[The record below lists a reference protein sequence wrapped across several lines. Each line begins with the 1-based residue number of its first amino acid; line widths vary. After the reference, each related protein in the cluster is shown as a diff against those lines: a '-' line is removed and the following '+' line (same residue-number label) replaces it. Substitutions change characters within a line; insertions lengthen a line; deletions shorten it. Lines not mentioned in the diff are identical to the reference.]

1 MAQIALRVDLVT
13 YALLEHLG
21 FGEAAVGL
29 ALPDLHAI
37 AGDAKRAAGGRLQR
51 HTTQVIG
58 KRTQQLLGQP
68 RGAQQPLALGAIGD
82 DDLGFAQRHNLRGSW
97 HNGLGGSGGYNTGLY
112 CPASRFMM
120 RRLLSCLFL
129 CLLPLLADAVE
140 TPRPKIGLV
149 LSGGAA
155 RGLAHIGVLKAL
167 EEQGIQID
175 AIAGTSMGAVIGG
188 LYASGY
194 KIDELEKLALN
205 IDWQQALSDAPPRED
220 VPFRRKQD
228 DRDFL
233 VKQKLSFRDDGS
245 LGLPLGVIQ
254 GQNLAL
260 LLESMFAHS
269 SNTRNFDKL
278 PIPFRAVATDITTG
292 EKVVFNKGHLPQV
305 IRASMS
311 IPAVF
316 APVEIDGRL
325 LVDGGMTDNI
335 PLDVAREM
343 GVDIAIVV
351 DIGTPLRSRKQ
362 LATVV
367 DVLNQSITL
376 MTRRNSEEQLKAL
389 HPKDVLIQPPLAAY
403 GVTDFGRAKDMID
416 AGYRATRALDVRL
429 AHLRPAEPVDPQ
441 LIAARTPGERTPV
454 ITAIKV
460 ENDSKVSDDV
470 IRYYI
475 RQNLGEPLNLGRL
488 QTDMGTLYGLDYFE
502 QVQYRV
508 VKKGQDNTLVISAR
522 GKRSGTDY
530 LRLGLNLSDDMRGDS
545 AFNLGASYRM
555 NGINRLG
562 AEWLTRVQIGDRQEL
577 YSEFYQP
584 LDVGSRYF
592 VAPYISAQAQNVE
605 LTLDNDPIS
614 EYRLERYGFG
624 LNVGRQIGNSGEIRF
639 GVGEA
644 WGKADV
650 RIGDRDLPSVSFSEG
665 FYELK
670 YSFDSLD
677 NVYFP
682 HTGEDIGLA
691 FREFEPGLGSDQR
704 YRQWEFKLDKA
715 MSRGPDT
722 LILGGRYGR
731 TLDKSD
737 VVVSSFLLGG
747 ARQLSGF
754 REDAISGQ
762 NIALMRAV
770 YYRRLTPRSYL
781 PLDFPLYLGASVERG
796 RAWNNDNQFDS
807 GYINAASVF
816 LGFDTPL
823 GPLNFSY
830 GFNDDNQQ
838 AVYLNLGQTF

>member
-1 MAQIALRVDLVT
+1 
-13 YALLEHLG
+13 
-21 FGEAAVGL
+21 
-29 ALPDLHAI
+29 
-37 AGDAKRAAGGRLQR
+37 
-51 HTTQVIG
+51 
-58 KRTQQLLGQP
+58 
-68 RGAQQPLALGAIGD
+68 
-82 DDLGFAQRHNLRGSW
+82 
-97 HNGLGGSGGYNTGLY
+97 
-112 CPASRFMM
+112 M

-129 CLLPLLADAVE
+129 CLVPLLADAVE
-140 TPRPKIGLV
+140 APRPKIGLV

-167 EEQGIQID
+167 EEQGIHID

-194 KIDELEKLALN
+194 KIDELEKLALG

-292 EKVVFNKGHLPQV
+292 EKVVFSKGHLPQV

-316 APVEIDGRL
+316 APVELDGRL

-389 HPKDVLIQPPLAAY
+389 APKDVLIQPPLAAY

-429 AHLRPAEPVDPQ
+429 AHLRPAEPIDAD

-454 ITAIKV
+454 ITAIQV

-475 RQNLGEPLNLGRL
+475 RQGLGEPLNLGRL
-488 QTDMGTLYGLDYFE
+488 Q
-502 QVQYRV
+502 
-508 VKKGQDNTLVISAR
+508 
-522 GKRSGTDY
+522 SGHGHPV
-530 LRLGLNLSDDMRGDS
+530 RLGLLRAGAIPRGKKRPGQHPGDQC
-545 AFNLGASYRM
+545 
-555 NGINRLG
+555 
-562 AEWLTRVQIGDRQEL
+562 TR
-577 YSEFYQP
+577 
-584 LDVGSRYF
+584 
-592 VAPYISAQAQNVE
+592 QAQRHRLPAPGLEPLGRHARRQRLQPRRQLPRERHQPPRRRMAHTGADWRSAGTLQRVLPTHGHR
-605 LTLDNDPIS
+605 LTLLCGP
-614 EYRLERYGFG
+614 LHQ
-624 LNVGRQIGNSGEIRF
+624 GR
-639 GVGEA
+639 
-644 WGKADV
+644 
-650 RIGDRDLPSVSFSEG
+650 
-665 FYELK
+665 
-670 YSFDSLD
+670 
-677 NVYFP
+677 
-682 HTGEDIGLA
+682 
-691 FREFEPGLGSDQR
+691 
-704 YRQWEFKLDKA
+704 
-715 MSRGPDT
+715 
-722 LILGGRYGR
+722 GGR
-731 TLDKSD
+731 T
-737 VVVSSFLLGG
+737 SS
-747 ARQLSGF
+747 
-754 REDAISGQ
+754 
-762 NIALMRAV
+762 
-770 YYRRLTPRSYL
+770 
-781 PLDFPLYLGASVERG
+781 
-796 RAWNNDNQFDS
+796 
-807 GYINAASVF
+807 
-816 LGFDTPL
+816 
-823 GPLNFSY
+823 
-830 GFNDDNQQ
+830 
-838 AVYLNLGQTF
+838 

>member
-1 MAQIALRVDLVT
+1 
-13 YALLEHLG
+13 
-21 FGEAAVGL
+21 
-29 ALPDLHAI
+29 
-37 AGDAKRAAGGRLQR
+37 
-51 HTTQVIG
+51 
-58 KRTQQLLGQP
+58 
-68 RGAQQPLALGAIGD
+68 
-82 DDLGFAQRHNLRGSW
+82 
-97 HNGLGGSGGYNTGLY
+97 
-112 CPASRFMM
+112 M
-120 RRLLSCLFL
+120 RRLLSCLLL
-129 CLLPLLADAVE
+129 CLLPLSVLAAE
-140 TPRPKIGLV
+140 TPRPKVGLV

-167 EEQGIQID
+167 EEQGIKID

-194 KIDELEKLALN
+194 KIDELEKLALE
-205 IDWQQALSDAPPRED
+205 IDWQQALSDAPPRAD

-254 GQNLAL
+254 GQNLSL
-260 LLESMFAHS
+260 LLESLLAHTS
-269 SNTRNFDKL
+269 DTRDFDKL
-278 PIPFRAVATDITTG
+278 PIPFRAVATDIASG
-292 EKVVFNKGHLPQV
+292 EKVVFRKGHLPQV

-316 APVEIDGRL
+316 APVELDGRL

-343 GVDIAIVV
+343 GVDVAIVV

-362 LATVV
+362 LNTVV

-376 MTRRNSEEQLKAL
+376 MTRRNSEEQLAAL
-389 HPKDVLIQPPLAAY
+389 HPNDVLIEPPLASF
-403 GVTDFGRAKDMID
+403 GVTDFGKAEEMID
-416 AGYRATRALDVRL
+416 AGYRATRILDARL
-429 AHLRPAEPVDPQ
+429 ASLRPAEPVDAQ
-441 LIAARTPGERTPV
+441 LNAARAPGQRTPI

-460 ENDSKVSDDV
+460 ENDSKVGDDV

-475 RQNLGEPLNLGRL
+475 RQRIGEPLDMGRL

-508 VKKGQDNTLVISAR
+508 VHKGDEHTLVIRAR

-530 LRLGLNLSDDMRGDS
+530 LRLGLNLSDDMQGDS
-545 AFNLGASYRM
+545 AFNIGASYRV

-562 AEWLTRVQIGDRQEL
+562 AEWLTRLQIGDQQEL
-577 YSEFYQP
+577 YTEFYQP

-592 VAPYISAQAQNVE
+592 IAPYAAIESQNVE
-605 LTLDNDPIS
+605 AILDNDPVA

-650 RIGDRDLPSVSFSEG
+650 RIGDQDLPSESFNEG
-665 FYELK
+665 FYQLK

-682 HTGEDIGLA
+682 HAGEDIGLA
-691 FREFEPGLGSDQR
+691 FRQFEPELGSDQR

-715 MSRGPDT
+715 LSAGPDT
-722 LILGGRYGR
+722 FVLGGRYGR
-731 TLDKSD
+731 TLDQAN
-737 VVVSSFLLGG
+737 VVTSSFLLGG

-754 REDAISGQ
+754 REDALSGQ
-762 NIALMRAV
+762 NASLLRAV

-781 PLDFPLYLGASVERG
+781 PLDFPLYVGGSLERG
-796 RAWNNDNQFDS
+796 RAWNNDNEFDS

-830 GFNDDNQQ
+830 GFNDDDQQ
-838 AVYLNLGQTF
+838 AIYMNLGQTF

>member
-1 MAQIALRVDLVT
+1 
-13 YALLEHLG
+13 
-21 FGEAAVGL
+21 
-29 ALPDLHAI
+29 
-37 AGDAKRAAGGRLQR
+37 
-51 HTTQVIG
+51 
-58 KRTQQLLGQP
+58 
-68 RGAQQPLALGAIGD
+68 
-82 DDLGFAQRHNLRGSW
+82 
-97 HNGLGGSGGYNTGLY
+97 
-112 CPASRFMM
+112 M
-120 RRLLSCLFL
+120 RRLLF
-129 CLLPLLADAVE
+129 CLLLGFLPLFVCATE
-140 TPRPKIGLV
+140 TPRPKVGLV

-167 EEQGIQID
+167 EEQGIKID
-175 AIAGTSMGAVIGG
+175 AIAGTSMGAVVGG

-194 KIDELEKLALN
+194 KIDELEKLALG

-260 LLESMFAHS
+260 LLESLLAHTS
-269 SNTRNFDKL
+269 DTRDFDKL
-278 PIPFRAVATDITTG
+278 PIPFRAVATDIANG
-292 EKVVFNKGHLPQV
+292 EKVVFRKGHLPQV

-316 APVEIDGRL
+316 APVELDGRL

-335 PLDVAREM
+335 PLDVARQM

-351 DIGTPLRSRKQ
+351 DIGTPLRNRKQ
-362 LATVV
+362 LTTVV

-376 MTRRNSEEQLKAL
+376 MTRRNSEEQLAAL
-389 HPKDVLIQPPLAAY
+389 KPTDVLIQPALASF
-403 GVTDFGRAKDMID
+403 GVTDFGRAQEMID
-416 AGYRATRALDVRL
+416 AGYRATRILDARL
-429 AHLRPAEPVDPQ
+429 ARLKPSEPQDAELD
-441 LIAARTPGERTPV
+441 AARAPGQRTPI
-454 ITAIKV
+454 ITAIRV
-460 ENDSKVSDDV
+460 ENDSKVDDDV

-475 RQNLGEPLNLGRL
+475 RQHIGEPLDLGRL
-488 QTDMGTLYGLDYFE
+488 HSDMGTLYGLDYFE

-508 VKKGQDNTLVISAR
+508 VHKGQDHTLVISAR

-530 LRLGLNLSDDMRGDS
+530 LRVGLNLSDDMRGDS
-545 AFNLGASYRM
+545 AFNLGASYRI

-562 AEWLTRVQIGDRQEL
+562 AEWLTRAQIGDKQEL
-577 YSEFYQP
+577 YTEFYQP

-592 VAPYISAQAQNVE
+592 IAPSVVFEAQNVDAV
-605 LTLDNDPIS
+605 LDNDPIAQ
-614 EYRLERYGFG
+614 YRVERYGMA
-624 LNVGRQIGNSGEIRF
+624 LNVGRQIGNNGEVRF

-650 RIGDRDLPSVSFSEG
+650 RIGDQDLPSENFNEG
-665 FYELK
+665 FYSLK
-670 YSFDSLD
+670 YSYDSLD
-677 NVYFP
+677 NVYYP
-682 HTGEDIGLA
+682 HEGKDISLT
-691 FREFEPGLGSDQR
+691 FLQFEPSLGSDTR

-731 TLDKSD
+731 TLDD
-737 VVVSSFLLGG
+737 TNVVTSSFLLGG

-762 NIALMRAV
+762 NVSLMRAV

-781 PLDFPLYLGASVERG
+781 PLDFPLYAGASLERG
-796 RAWNNDNQFDS
+796 RAWNNDNEFDS

-816 LGFDTPL
+816 IGFDTPL

-830 GFNDDNQQ
+830 GLNDANEQ

>member
-1 MAQIALRVDLVT
+1 
-13 YALLEHLG
+13 
-21 FGEAAVGL
+21 
-29 ALPDLHAI
+29 
-37 AGDAKRAAGGRLQR
+37 
-51 HTTQVIG
+51 
-58 KRTQQLLGQP
+58 
-68 RGAQQPLALGAIGD
+68 
-82 DDLGFAQRHNLRGSW
+82 
-97 HNGLGGSGGYNTGLY
+97 
-112 CPASRFMM
+112 M
-120 RRLLSCLFL
+120 RRLLFCLLLGF
-129 CLLPLLADAVE
+129 LPLLVHASEAS
-140 TPRPKIGLV
+140 RPKVGLV

-167 EEQGIQID
+167 EEQGIKID
-175 AIAGTSMGAVIGG
+175 AIAGTSMGAVVGG

-205 IDWQQALSDAPPRED
+205 IDWQAALSDAPPRED

-260 LLESMFAHS
+260 LLESLLAHTS
-269 SNTRNFDKL
+269 DTRDFDKL
-278 PIPFRAVATDITTG
+278 PIPFRAVATDISNG
-292 EKVVFNKGHLPQV
+292 EKVVFRKGHLPQV

-316 APVEIDGRL
+316 APVELDGRL

-343 GVDIAIVV
+343 GVDVAIVV
-351 DIGTPLRSRKQ
+351 DIGTPLRNRKQ
-362 LATVV
+362 LTTVV

-376 MTRRNSEEQLKAL
+376 MTRSNSEEQLAAL
-389 HPKDVLIQPPLAAY
+389 KSSDVLIQPALAAF
-403 GVTDFGRAKDMID
+403 GVTDFGKAQEMID
-416 AGYRATRALDVRL
+416 AGYRATRILDARL
-429 AHLRPAEPVDPQ
+429 AQLKPDESQDAE
-441 LIAARTPGERTPV
+441 LNAARSPGQRTPI
-454 ITAIKV
+454 ITAIRV
-460 ENDSKVSDDV
+460 ENDSKVDDDV

-475 RQNLGEPLNLGRL
+475 RQHIGEPLDLGRL
-488 QTDMGTLYGLDYFE
+488 HSDMGTLYGLDYFE

-508 VKKGQDNTLVISAR
+508 VHKGQDHTLVISAR

-530 LRLGLNLSDDMRGDS
+530 LRVGLNLSDDMRGDS
-545 AFNLGASYRM
+545 AFNLGASYRI

-562 AEWLTRVQIGDRQEL
+562 AEWLTRAQIGDKQEL
-577 YSEFYQP
+577 YTEFYQP

-592 VAPYISAQAQNVE
+592 VAPYASFEAQNVE
-605 LTLDNDPIS
+605 AVLDNDPIAQ
-614 EYRLERYGFG
+614 YRVERYGFG
-624 LNVGRQIGNSGEIRF
+624 LNFGRQIGNNGEVRF

-650 RIGDRDLPSVSFSEG
+650 RIGDQDLPSENFNEG
-665 FYELK
+665 FYALK
-670 YSFDSLD
+670 YSYDSLD

-682 HTGEDIGLA
+682 HEGKDVSLTLMQ
-691 FREFEPGLGSDQR
+691 FEPGLGSDTR
-704 YRQWEFKLDKA
+704 YRQWDLKIDKA

-731 TLDKSD
+731 TLNDAN
-737 VVVSSFLLGG
+737 VVTSSFLLGG

-762 NIALMRAV
+762 NISLMRAV

-781 PLDFPLYLGASVERG
+781 PLDFPLYAGASLERG
-796 RAWNNDNQFDS
+796 RAWNNDNEFDS

-816 LGFDTPL
+816 IGFDTPL

-830 GFNDDNQQ
+830 GLNDANEQ

>member
-1 MAQIALRVDLVT
+1 
-13 YALLEHLG
+13 
-21 FGEAAVGL
+21 
-29 ALPDLHAI
+29 
-37 AGDAKRAAGGRLQR
+37 
-51 HTTQVIG
+51 
-58 KRTQQLLGQP
+58 
-68 RGAQQPLALGAIGD
+68 
-82 DDLGFAQRHNLRGSW
+82 
-97 HNGLGGSGGYNTGLY
+97 
-112 CPASRFMM
+112 M
-120 RRLLSCLFL
+120 RRLLSCLLL
-129 CLLPLLADAVE
+129 CLLPLCVVAAE
-140 TPRPKIGLV
+140 NPRPKIGLV

-167 EEQGIQID
+167 EEQGIHID

-194 KIDELEKLALN
+194 KVDELEKLALG
-205 IDWQQALSDAPPRED
+205 IDWQQALSDAPPRAD

-260 LLESMFAHS
+260 LLESLLAHAS
-269 SNTRNFDKL
+269 DTRDFDKL
-278 PIPFRAVATDITTG
+278 PIPFRAVATDIASG
-292 EKVVFNKGHLPQV
+292 EKVVFRKGHLPQV

-316 APVEIDGRL
+316 APVELDGRL

-362 LATVV
+362 LTTVV

-376 MTRRNSEEQLKAL
+376 MTRSNSEEQLATL
-389 HPKDVLIQPPLAAY
+389 HPDDVLVQPALASF
-403 GVTDFGRAKDMID
+403 GVTDFGKAQEMID
-416 AGYRATRALDVRL
+416 AGYRATRILDARL
-429 AHLRPAEPVDPQ
+429 ARLRPTDTVDAE
-441 LIAARTPGERTPV
+441 LTAARAPGQRTPI

-460 ENDSKVSDDV
+460 ENDSKVGDDV

-475 RQNLGEPLNLGRL
+475 RQHIGEPLDMGRL

-508 VKKGQDNTLVISAR
+508 VHKGADNTLVIRAR
-522 GKRSGTDY
+522 GKRTGTDY
-530 LRLGLNLSDDMRGDS
+530 LRLGLNLSDDMEGDS
-545 AFNLGASYRM
+545 AFNIGASYRM

-562 AEWLTRVQIGDRQEL
+562 AEWLTRVQIGDQQEL

-592 VAPYISAQAQNVE
+592 IAPYAAIESQNVDAI
-605 LTLDNDPIS
+605 LDNDPVA

-624 LNVGRQIGNSGEIRF
+624 LNVGRQIGNSGEIRL

-650 RIGDRDLPSVSFSEG
+650 RIGDQDLPSESFNEG

-682 HTGEDIGLA
+682 HAGEDIGLS
-691 FREFEPGLGSDQR
+691 FREFEPELGSDQR

-715 MSRGPDT
+715 LSFGPDT
-722 LILGGRYGR
+722 YILGGRYGR
-731 TLDKSD
+731 TLDQAN
-737 VVVSSFLLGG
+737 VVTSSFLLGG

-754 REDAISGQ
+754 REDSISGQ
-762 NIALMRAV
+762 NVSLARAV
-770 YYRRLTPRSYL
+770 YYRRLTPRAYL
-781 PLDFPLYLGASVERG
+781 PLDFPLYAGGSLERG
-796 RAWNNDNQFDS
+796 RAWNNDNEFDS
-807 GYINAASVF
+807 GYINAVSIF

-830 GFNDDNQQ
+830 GFNDDDEQ
-838 AVYLNLGQTF
+838 AIYMNLGQTF

>member
-1 MAQIALRVDLVT
+1 
-13 YALLEHLG
+13 
-21 FGEAAVGL
+21 
-29 ALPDLHAI
+29 
-37 AGDAKRAAGGRLQR
+37 
-51 HTTQVIG
+51 
-58 KRTQQLLGQP
+58 
-68 RGAQQPLALGAIGD
+68 
-82 DDLGFAQRHNLRGSW
+82 
-97 HNGLGGSGGYNTGLY
+97 
-112 CPASRFMM
+112 M
-120 RRLLSCLFL
+120 RRLLI
-129 CLLPLLADAVE
+129 CLLLGFLPLFVHPSEA
-140 TPRPKIGLV
+140 TRPKVGLV

-167 EEQGIQID
+167 EEQGIKID
-175 AIAGTSMGAVIGG
+175 AIAGTSMGAVVGG

-194 KIDELEKLALN
+194 KIDELEKLALT

-260 LLESMFAHS
+260 LLESLLAHTS
-269 SNTRNFDKL
+269 DTRDFDKL
-278 PIPFRAVATDITTG
+278 PIPFRAVTTDIANG
-292 EKVVFNKGHLPQV
+292 EKVVFRKGHLPQV

-316 APVEIDGRL
+316 APVELDGRL

-343 GVDIAIVV
+343 GVDVAIVV
-351 DIGTPLRSRKQ
+351 DIGTPLRNRKQ
-362 LATVV
+362 LVTVV

-376 MTRRNSEEQLKAL
+376 MTRRNSEEQLATL
-389 HPKDVLIQPPLAAY
+389 HPDDVLIQPPLASFGA
-403 GVTDFGRAKDMID
+403 TDFGRGQEMID
-416 AGYRATRALDVRL
+416 AGYRATKALDVRL
-429 AHLRPAEPVDPQ
+429 ARLKPVQSQDAE
-441 LIAARTPGERTPV
+441 LNAARAPGQRTPI

-460 ENDSKVSDDV
+460 ENDSKVGDDV

-475 RQNLGEPLNLGRL
+475 RQHIGEPLDLGRL

-508 VKKGQDNTLVISAR
+508 VHKGADHTLVISAR
-522 GKRSGTDY
+522 GKRTGTDY
-530 LRLGLNLSDDMRGDS
+530 LRVGLNLSDDMRGDS

-562 AEWLTRVQIGDRQEL
+562 AEWLTRAQIGDQQEL

-592 VAPYISAQAQNVE
+592 VAPYASFAAQNVDSV
-605 LTLDNDPIS
+605 LDNDPIAQ
-614 EYRLERYGFG
+614 YRVERYGFG
-624 LNVGRQIGNSGEIRF
+624 LNVGRQIGNSGEVRF

-650 RIGDRDLPSVSFSEG
+650 RIGDQDLPSENFNEG
-665 FYELK
+665 FYALK

-677 NVYFP
+677 NVYYP
-682 HTGEDIGLA
+682 HEGEDIGLTLVQ
-691 FREFEPGLGSDQR
+691 FEPSLGSDTR

-715 MSRGPDT
+715 MSSGPDT

-731 TLDKSD
+731 TLDD
-737 VVVSSFLLGG
+737 ANVVTSSFLLGG

-762 NIALMRAV
+762 NVSLMRAV

-781 PLDFPLYLGASVERG
+781 PLDFPLYAGASLERG
-796 RAWNNDNQFDS
+796 RAWNNDNEFDS

-816 LGFDTPL
+816 IGFDTPL

-830 GFNDDNQQ
+830 GLNDADEQ

>member
-1 MAQIALRVDLVT
+1 
-13 YALLEHLG
+13 
-21 FGEAAVGL
+21 
-29 ALPDLHAI
+29 
-37 AGDAKRAAGGRLQR
+37 
-51 HTTQVIG
+51 
-58 KRTQQLLGQP
+58 
-68 RGAQQPLALGAIGD
+68 
-82 DDLGFAQRHNLRGSW
+82 
-97 HNGLGGSGGYNTGLY
+97 
-112 CPASRFMM
+112 M
-120 RRLLSCLFL
+120 RRLLSCLIL
-129 CLLPLLADAVE
+129 CLLPVFLHAAE
-140 TPRPKIGLV
+140 APRPKIGLV

-167 EEQGIQID
+167 EEQGVKID

-194 KIDELEKLALN
+194 KIDELEKLALG
-205 IDWQQALSDAPPRED
+205 IDWQQALSDAPPRAD

-260 LLESMFAHS
+260 LLESMLAHAS
-269 SNTRNFDKL
+269 DTRDFDKL
-278 PIPFRAVATDITTG
+278 PIPFRAVATDIASG
-292 EKVVFNKGHLPQV
+292 EKVVFRKGHLPRV

-316 APVEIDGRL
+316 APVELDGRL

-335 PLDVAREM
+335 PLDVARDM

-351 DIGTPLRSRKQ
+351 DIGTPLRSRQQ

-376 MTRRNSEEQLKAL
+376 MTRRNSEEQLATL
-389 HPKDVLIQPPLAAY
+389 HKNDVLIQPPLASF
-403 GVTDFGRAKDMID
+403 GVTDFGRAQEMID
-416 AGYRATRALDVRL
+416 VGYRATRILDARL
-429 AHLRPAEPVDPQ
+429 ASLRPAEPMNAE
-441 LIAARTPGERTPV
+441 LSAARAPGQRTPI
-454 ITAIKV
+454 ITAIRV

-475 RQNLGEPLNLGRL
+475 RQPIGEPLNLGRL

-508 VKKGQDNTLVISAR
+508 VHKGNEHTLVINAR

-545 AFNLGASYRM
+545 AFNLGASYRV
-555 NGINRLG
+555 NGINSLG
-562 AEWLTRVQIGDRQEL
+562 AEWLTRVQIGDQQEL

-592 VAPYISAQAQNVE
+592 IAPYIGIESQNIEAV
-605 LTLDNDPIS
+605 LDNDPIA
-614 EYRLERYGFG
+614 EYRLQRYGLG
-624 LNVGRQIGNSGEIRF
+624 LNIGRQIGNSGEIRF

-650 RIGDRDLPSVSFSEG
+650 RVGDQDLPSESFNEG
-665 FYELK
+665 YYELR

-682 HTGEDIGLA
+682 HAGEDIGLSL
-691 FREFEPGLGSDQR
+691 RQFEPSLGSDKR

-715 MSRGPDT
+715 LSSGPNT
-722 LILGGRYGR
+722 FILGGRYGR
-731 TLDKSD
+731 TLDEAE
-737 VVVSSFLLGG
+737 VVTSSFVLGG

-754 REDAISGQ
+754 REDALSGQ
-762 NIALMRAV
+762 NISLMRGV
-770 YYRRLTPRSYL
+770 YYRRLTPRAYL
-781 PLDFPLYLGASVERG
+781 PLDFPLYLGGSLERG
-796 RAWNNDNQFDS
+796 RAWNNDNEFDS
-807 GYINAASVF
+807 GYINAASIF

-830 GFNDDNQQ
+830 GINDDNQK

>member
-1 MAQIALRVDLVT
+1 
-13 YALLEHLG
+13 
-21 FGEAAVGL
+21 
-29 ALPDLHAI
+29 
-37 AGDAKRAAGGRLQR
+37 
-51 HTTQVIG
+51 
-58 KRTQQLLGQP
+58 
-68 RGAQQPLALGAIGD
+68 
-82 DDLGFAQRHNLRGSW
+82 
-97 HNGLGGSGGYNTGLY
+97 
-112 CPASRFMM
+112 M
-120 RRLLSCLFL
+120 RRLLSCLLL
-129 CLLPLLADAVE
+129 CLLPVFLHAAE
-140 TPRPKIGLV
+140 APRPKIGLV

-167 EEQGIQID
+167 EEQGVKID

-194 KIDELEKLALN
+194 KIDELEKLALG

-220 VPFRRKQD
+220 IPFRRKQD

-260 LLESMFAHS
+260 LLESMLAHAS
-269 SNTRNFDKL
+269 DTRDFDKL
-278 PIPFRAVATDITTG
+278 PIPFRAVATDIASG
-292 EKVVFNKGHLPQV
+292 EKVVFRKGHLPRV

-316 APVEIDGRL
+316 APVEMDGRL

-335 PLDVAREM
+335 PLDVARDM

-351 DIGTPLRSRKQ
+351 DIGTPLRSRQQ

-376 MTRRNSEEQLKAL
+376 MTRRNSEEQLATL
-389 HPKDVLIQPPLAAY
+389 HKNDVLIQPPLASF
-403 GVTDFGRAKDMID
+403 GVTDFGRAQEMID
-416 AGYRATRALDVRL
+416 AGYRATRILDARL
-429 AHLRPAEPVDPQ
+429 APLRRAEPMDAE
-441 LIAARTPGERTPV
+441 LSAARAPSQRTPI
-454 ITAIKV
+454 ITAIRV

-475 RQNLGEPLNLGRL
+475 RQHIGEPLDLGRL

-508 VKKGQDNTLVISAR
+508 VHKGNEHTLVINAR

-545 AFNLGASYRM
+545 AFNLGASYRV
-555 NGINRLG
+555 NGINSLG
-562 AEWLTRVQIGDRQEL
+562 AEWLTRVQIGDQQEL

-592 VAPYISAQAQNVE
+592 IAPYIGIESQNIEAV
-605 LTLDNDPIS
+605 LDNDPIA
-614 EYRLERYGFG
+614 EYRLERYGLG
-624 LNVGRQIGNSGEIRF
+624 LNIGRQIGNSGEIRF

-650 RIGDRDLPSVSFSEG
+650 RVGDQDLPSESFNEG
-665 FYELK
+665 YYELR

-682 HTGEDIGLA
+682 HAGEDIGLSL
-691 FREFEPGLGSDQR
+691 RQFEPSLGSDKR

-715 MSRGPDT
+715 LSSGPNT
-722 LILGGRYGR
+722 FILGGRYGR
-731 TLDKSD
+731 TLDEAE
-737 VVVSSFLLGG
+737 VVTSSFVLGG

-754 REDAISGQ
+754 RQDALSGQ
-762 NIALMRAV
+762 NVSLMRGV

-781 PLDFPLYLGASVERG
+781 PLDFPLYIGGSLERG
-796 RAWNNDNQFDS
+796 RAWNNDNEFDS
-807 GYINAASVF
+807 GYINAASIF

-830 GFNDDNQQ
+830 GINDDNQK

>member
-1 MAQIALRVDLVT
+1 
-13 YALLEHLG
+13 
-21 FGEAAVGL
+21 
-29 ALPDLHAI
+29 
-37 AGDAKRAAGGRLQR
+37 
-51 HTTQVIG
+51 
-58 KRTQQLLGQP
+58 
-68 RGAQQPLALGAIGD
+68 
-82 DDLGFAQRHNLRGSW
+82 
-97 HNGLGGSGGYNTGLY
+97 
-112 CPASRFMM
+112 M

-129 CLLPLLADAVE
+129 CLLPLLAQSSEA
-140 TPRPKIGLV
+140 PRPKIGLV

-155 RGLAHIGVLKAL
+155 RGMAHIGVLKAL
-167 EEQGIQID
+167 EEQGIRID

-205 IDWQQALSDAPPRED
+205 IDWRQALSDAPPRED

-260 LLESMFAHS
+260 LLESKLAHAS
-269 SNTRNFDKL
+269 DTRDFDKL
-278 PIPFRAVATDITTG
+278 PIPFRAVATDIASG
-292 EKVVFNKGHLPQV
+292 EKVVFRKGHLPQV

-316 APVEIDGRL
+316 APVELDGRL

-335 PLDVAREM
+335 PLDVARDM

-362 LATVV
+362 LNTVV

-376 MTRRNSEEQLKAL
+376 MTRRNSEEQLATL
-389 HPKDVLIQPPLAAY
+389 HKDDVLIQPSLSSF
-403 GVTDFGRAKDMID
+403 GVTDFGRAQEVID
-416 AGYRATRALDVRL
+416 AGYRATRILDARL
-429 AHLRPAEPVDPQ
+429 ARLRATQPQ
-441 LIAARTPGERTPV
+441 DAQLAAARLPSQRTP
-454 ITAIKV
+454 IISAIKV
-460 ENDSKVSDDV
+460 ENDSKVSDEV

-475 RQNLGEPLNLGRL
+475 RQHIGEPLDLGRL
-488 QTDMGTLYGLDYFE
+488 ETDMGTLYGLDFFE

-508 VKKGQDNTLVISAR
+508 VHKGQDNTLVISAR

-545 AFNLGASYRM
+545 AFNIGASYRM
-555 NGINRLG
+555 NGINSLG
-562 AEWLTRVQIGDRQEL
+562 AEWLTRVQIGDRQEI

-584 LDVGSRYF
+584 LDAGSRYF
-592 VAPYISAQAQNVE
+592 IAPFIAAQAQNVE
-605 LTLDNDPIS
+605 AVLDNDPIA
-614 EYRLERYGFG
+614 EYRLERYGLG
-624 LNVGRQIGNSGEIRF
+624 LNLGRQIGNSGEVRF

-650 RIGDRDLPSVSFSEG
+650 RIGDHDLRSENFNEG
-665 FYELK
+665 YYQLQ

-682 HTGEDIGLA
+682 HSGEDIGLTL
-691 FREFEPGLGSDQR
+691 RQFEPSLGSDNR

-715 MSRGPDT
+715 LSSGPNT
-722 LILGGRYGR
+722 FVLGGRYGR
-731 TLDKSD
+731 TLDNAD
-737 VVVSSFLLGG
+737 VVTSSFLLGG

-754 REDAISGQ
+754 RQDALSGQ
-762 NIALMRAV
+762 NITLARAV
-770 YYRRLTPRSYL
+770 YFRRLTPRSYL
-781 PLDFPLYLGASVERG
+781 PLDFPLYLGGSLERG
-796 RAWNNDNQFDS
+796 RVWNNDNAFDS
-807 GYINAASVF
+807 GYINAASIF

-830 GFNDDNQQ
+830 GFNDDNQK
-838 AVYLNLGQTF
+838 ALSLNLGQTF

>member
-1 MAQIALRVDLVT
+1 
-13 YALLEHLG
+13 
-21 FGEAAVGL
+21 
-29 ALPDLHAI
+29 
-37 AGDAKRAAGGRLQR
+37 
-51 HTTQVIG
+51 
-58 KRTQQLLGQP
+58 
-68 RGAQQPLALGAIGD
+68 
-82 DDLGFAQRHNLRGSW
+82 
-97 HNGLGGSGGYNTGLY
+97 
-112 CPASRFMM
+112 M

-129 CLLPLLADAVE
+129 CLLPLLAQSAE
-140 TPRPKIGLV
+140 APRPKIGLV

-167 EEQGIQID
+167 EEQGIRID

-194 KIDELEKLALN
+194 KIDELEKLALD
-205 IDWQQALSDAPPRED
+205 IDWRQALSDAPPRED

-260 LLESMFAHS
+260 LLESKLAHAS
-269 SNTRNFDKL
+269 DTRDFDKL
-278 PIPFRAVATDITTG
+278 PIPFRAVATDIASG
-292 EKVVFNKGHLPQV
+292 EKVVFRKGHLPQV

-316 APVEIDGRL
+316 APVELDGRL

-335 PLDVAREM
+335 PLDVARDM

-362 LATVV
+362 LNTVV

-376 MTRRNSEEQLKAL
+376 MTRRNSEVQLAAL
-389 HPKDVLIQPPLAAY
+389 HKDDVLIQPALSSF
-403 GVTDFGRAKDMID
+403 GVTDFGRAQEMID
-416 AGYRATRALDVRL
+416 AGYRATRILDTRL
-429 AHLRPAEPVDPQ
+429 ARLRPAHALDAE
-441 LIAARTPGERTPV
+441 LTAARQPSQRTP
-454 ITAIKV
+454 IISAIKV
-460 ENDSKVSDDV
+460 ENDSKVSDEV

-475 RQNLGEPLNLGRL
+475 RQRIGEPLDLGRL
-488 QTDMGTLYGLDYFE
+488 ETDMGTLYGLDFFE

-508 VKKGQDNTLVISAR
+508 AHKGQDNTLVISAR

-545 AFNLGASYRM
+545 AFNIGASYRM
-555 NGINRLG
+555 NGINSLG
-562 AEWLTRVQIGDRQEL
+562 AEWLTRVQIGDQQEL

-584 LDVGSRYF
+584 LDAGSRYF
-592 VAPYISAQAQNVE
+592 IAPFIAAEAQNVE
-605 LTLDNDPIS
+605 AVLDNDPIA
-614 EYRLERYGFG
+614 EYRVERYGFG
-624 LNVGRQIGNSGEIRF
+624 LNLGRQIGNSGEVRF

-650 RIGDRDLPSVSFSEG
+650 RIGDHNLPSENFNEG
-665 FYELK
+665 YYQLQ

-682 HTGEDIGLA
+682 HSGEDIKLSL
-691 FREFEPGLGSDQR
+691 RQFEPSLGSDNR

-715 MSRGPDT
+715 LSSGPNT
-722 LILGGRYGR
+722 FVLGGRYGR
-731 TLDKSD
+731 TLDNAD
-737 VVVSSFLLGG
+737 VVTSSFLLGG

-754 REDAISGQ
+754 RQDALSGQ
-762 NIALMRAV
+762 NISLARAV
-770 YYRRLTPRSYL
+770 YFRRLTPRSYL
-781 PLDFPLYLGASVERG
+781 PLDFPLYLGGSLERG
-796 RAWNNDNQFDS
+796 RVWNNDNAFDS
-807 GYINAASVF
+807 GYINAASIF

-830 GFNDDNQQ
+830 GFNDDNQK
-838 AVYLNLGQTF
+838 ALSLNLGQTF